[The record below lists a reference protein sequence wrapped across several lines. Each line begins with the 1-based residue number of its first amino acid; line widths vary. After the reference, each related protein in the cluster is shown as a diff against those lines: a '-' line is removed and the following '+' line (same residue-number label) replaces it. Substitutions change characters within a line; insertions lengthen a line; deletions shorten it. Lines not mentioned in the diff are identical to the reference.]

1 MLLQIDHLTL
11 THRRDLRTLAEDVS
25 FVLHEGDKAAVIG
38 EEGNGKSTLL
48 QWIYDPQQIDSYCQ
62 YSGKCTAEGTIG
74 YLAQELSAEDMENS
88 IYNYCSASENF
99 HTLTPQ
105 ELGDIARQLCFN
117 LEEYFSEQPVGKL
130 SGGEKLKLQL
140 SRLLFDRPGILLLDE
155 PSSDLDLPTLR
166 WLENFINSYKGI
178 ILYISHDETL
188 LERTANVILH
198 LEHPREGKPPRC
210 TVIRSGY
217 RDYALRRESSIQNQT
232 RQAKKEREEYD
243 KKMEKFRRIQ
253 QSVKH
258 AQNAVS
264 RQDPGTGRLLKK
276 KMHAVQSMGKRF
288 QREASQMTALPEVEE
303 EIFLRFAPEETPAA
317 GKVILDLTLPE
328 LRAGNH
334 VLAHNVRLFVR
345 GGEKIGI
352 IGKNGAGKT
361 TLIRQLAEQLLHR
374 RDLKVGYMP
383 QNYSEELP
391 GELTPVEYLAPSG
404 RSEEITRARTFLGSI
419 RFAKE
424 EMFHAIGELSGGQK
438 AKLLLTKFM
447 LDGSNV
453 LILDEPTRNFSPL
466 SGPQV
471 RRVLSSFPGVIISVS
486 HDRKFLLEVCD
497 KLYSLTDAG
506 LIATDKFALE
516 NDSF

>member
-1 MLLQIDHLTL
+1 M
-11 THRRDLRTLAEDVS
+11 V
-25 FVLHEGDKAAVIG
+25 
-38 EEGNGKSTLL
+38 
-48 QWIYDPQQIDSYCQ
+48 
-62 YSGKCTAEGTIG
+62 
-74 YLAQELSAEDMENS
+74 
-88 IYNYCSASENF
+88 
-99 HTLTPQ
+99 
-105 ELGDIARQLCFN
+105 
-117 LEEYFSEQPVGKL
+117 
-130 SGGEKLKLQL
+130 
-140 SRLLFDRPGILLLDE
+140 
-155 PSSDLDLPTLR
+155 LDL
-166 WLENFINSYKGI
+166 S
-178 ILYISHDETL
+178 
-188 LERTANVILH
+188 
-198 LEHPREGKPPRC
+198 
-210 TVIRSGY
+210 
-217 RDYALRRESSIQNQT
+217 
-232 RQAKKEREEYD
+232 
-243 KKMEKFRRIQ
+243 
-253 QSVKH
+253 
-258 AQNAVS
+258 
-264 RQDPGTGRLLKK
+264 
-276 KMHAVQSMGKRF
+276 
-288 QREASQMTALPEVEE
+288 
-303 EIFLRFAPEETPAA
+303 
-317 GKVILDLTLPE
+317 LPE

-383 QNYSEELP
+383 QDYGEELP
-391 GELTPVEYLAPSG
+391 GDLTPVEYLAPSG

-424 EMFHAIGELSGGQK
+424 EMFHAIQELSGGQK

-471 RRVLSSFPGVIISVS
+471 RRVLSSFSGVIISVS

-516 NDSF
+516 TDSF